1 MREYY
6 KIHFIIGTTTHWKLE
21 RDFIQGGYRLKNT
34 NTIAKVEIYKR
45 AMIALQKE
53 KKMKKIV
60 LFLLLMICVI
70 GVVFGGGS
78 AEPKKADTSK
88 ASEVTFWTFQDLH
101 LAFYEKMADLWNQ
114 QNPNRQIKF
123 VGEVLPYEDMHTKL
137 LVSLQAGT
145 GAPDIV
151 DIEIAKYPNY
161 LKGNIQL
168 APLNDVIDPVRD
180 KFVTARLD
188 TYSKD
193 GRNYGLPFHVG
204 ASVIYYNM
212 EILDKAGVDPY
223 QIKTWDDF
231 MAAGKIVKARTGK
244 PMTTVEV
251 TEQWS
256 YWPLVAQQGSDFL
269 DKDGNVILDNPT
281 NVKTLQF
288 LKDLLNSGVATAA
301 PGGFHHAEEY
311 YGFMNDGGAASIWMP
326 MWYMGRFTDFMP
338 DLEKKILIL
347 PMPSFTAGGARSA
360 GMGGTGTSV
369 TLQAK
374 DLTLA
379 KDFLMFAKGS
389 EEGNLLIWTD
399 LGFDPPRWD
408 VWDDP
413 VMKKP
418 NKYTEYFLNDDIF
431 GMLLEIKDEIQ
442 GVNVKE
448 KLPDVIDRLKS
459 TVMIQ
464 ALQQQ
469 IKTPEQAL
477 KEAAD
482 LAR

>member
-1 MREYY
+1 MKR
-6 KIHFIIGTTTHWKLE
+6 IILV
-21 RDFIQGGYRLKNT
+21 
-34 NTIAKVEIYKR
+34 TI
-45 AMIALQKE
+45 
-53 KKMKKIV
+53 
-60 LFLLLMICVI
+60 LMVSMV
-70 GVVFGGGS
+70 GLVFGGGAAES
-78 AEPKKADTSK
+78 AKPATGAKV
-88 ASEVTFWTFQDLH
+88 SEISFWTFQDLH
-101 LAFYEKMADLWNQ
+101 LAFYEKMAKLWNE
-114 QNPNRQIKF
+114 QNPDRQIKF

-151 DIEIAKYPNY
+151 DIEIAKYPNF

-180 KFVTARLD
+180 NFVTARLD
-188 TYSKD
+188 IYSKD
-193 GRNYGLPFHVG
+193 GKNYGLPFHVG

-212 EILDKAGVDPY
+212 EILKAAGVDPY
-223 QIKTWDDF
+223 KIKTWDDY
-231 MAAGKIVKARTGK
+231 MVAGKQVKAKTGK
-244 PMTTVEV
+244 PMTTLEV
-251 TEQWS
+251 TEHWS
-256 YWPLVAQQGSDFL
+256 FWPLVAQQGSDFL

-281 NVKTLQF
+281 NVKTLQY
-288 LKDLLNSGVATAA
+288 LKDLMNSGVAIAT

-326 MWYMGRFTDFMP
+326 MWYMNRFTDYMP
-338 DLEKKILIL
+338 DLKGKILIL

-369 TLQAK
+369 TLQARDQK
-374 DLTLA
+374 LS

-389 EEGNLLIWTD
+389 REGNLLIWTD

-413 VMKKP
+413 IMNQP
-418 NKYTEYFLNDDIF
+418 NKFTEYYLNDDIF
-431 GMLLEIKDEIQ
+431 GMLLDIKDEIQ
-442 GVNVKE
+442 GVNIKE
-448 KLPDVIDRLKS
+448 KLPAVIDRLKS
-459 TVMIQ
+459 SVMIQ

-469 IKTPEQAL
+469 NKTPAQAL

-482 LAR
+482 LSR